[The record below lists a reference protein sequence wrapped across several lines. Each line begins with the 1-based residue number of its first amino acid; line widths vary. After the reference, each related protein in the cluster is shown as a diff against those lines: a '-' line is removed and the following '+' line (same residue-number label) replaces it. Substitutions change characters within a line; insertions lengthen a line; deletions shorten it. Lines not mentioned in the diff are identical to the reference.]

1 MRILKRYGAWLLC
14 AAALAMVGCAN
25 PGNAMR
31 QAVASA
37 AVTVAAGYRTLGIVD
52 KTQQD
57 KVRSLAKSDPR
68 QADAMLT
75 THLQRYDVARKALDA
90 AAALVVT
97 ANAAVP
103 LVDKGTAGERSV
115 AAWVADLVAVALAVT
130 KALAALGVI

>member
-1 MRILKRYGAWLLC
+1 
-14 AAALAMVGCAN
+14 MVGCAN

-75 THLQRYDVARKALDA
+75 THLQRYDAARKALDVG
-90 AAALVVT
+90 AALVVT

-103 LVDKGTAGERSV
+103 LVDKGASPRP
-115 AAWVADLVAVALAVT
+115 AADWIADLVRVGITIAQALRGME
-130 KALAALGVI
+130 LL